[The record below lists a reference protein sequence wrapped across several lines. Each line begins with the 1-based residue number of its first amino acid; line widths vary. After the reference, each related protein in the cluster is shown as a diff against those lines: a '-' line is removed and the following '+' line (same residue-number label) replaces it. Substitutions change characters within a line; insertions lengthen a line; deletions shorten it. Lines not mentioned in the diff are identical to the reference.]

1 MTGHSRFTARFTGFP
16 MNNFDAL
23 NLAEPLARALADLG
37 HTTPT
42 PIQAQAIPPALDGR
56 DVMGIAQTGTGKTAG
71 FTLPTLTHIFRDD
84 VEPPK
89 RGARVLALA
98 PTRELA
104 VQIAES
110 VREYGRHMPHL
121 SVACVYGGKPIAR
134 QIQRLSGGN
143 DVLVATPGRL
153 IDLLERKAIKL
164 DQVEVLILDEAD
176 QMLDMGFIHALKKIV
191 KVLPKDR
198 QTLFFSATLAPKIKT
213 LSKQFLN
220 DPVHVSVTPAGRTA
234 DRVTQKIY
242 KMKRGDK
249 QDRLAVELLQDNVG
263 RSLVFTRT
271 KHGADRVVKRLA
283 KVGIKAVAIHGNK
296 NQNQRTRALDAFK
309 SGDVQTLVATDVAA
323 RGIDI
328 PDITHVFNFDLPNV
342 PEQYVHRIGRTAR
355 AEAEG
360 IAISFVATER
370 DTDEEKYL
378 RDIEKLLKAK
388 IPESKPHED
397 MVGLMKAMRARA
409 PLPKPEAPKQD
420 TRKGRGKSKK
430 KKKGRFS
437 QDRNRQDRNRKD
449 RAKTSDGK
457 PENKGAAQTRGR
469 GNPSRA
475 MPSGGDTPTRNTP
488 TREGRSRKAPSK
500 DGGKPNTTKPK
511 QMSGSASSETRS
523 RKASAE
529 KPGPSGNR
537 GSGGDGAPKR
547 RPNNRR
553 RGKPS
558 GKSGRKSGG
567 GSKPSN

>member
-1 MTGHSRFTARFTGFP
+1 MK
-16 MNNFDAL
+16 NFNELD
-23 NLAEPLARALADLG
+23 LAEPLARALADLG
-37 HTTPT
+37 HTMPT
-42 PIQAQAIPPALDGR
+42 PIQAQAIPPALEGR

-71 FTLPTLTHIFRDD
+71 FTLPTLTRIFRDD
-84 VEPPK
+84 KEPPK
-89 RGARVLALA
+89 RGAWVLALA

-104 VQIAES
+104 VQIADS
-110 VREYGRHMPHL
+110 VRDYGRHMEHL

-134 QIQRLSGGN
+134 QIQRLSGGV

-153 IDLLERKAIKL
+153 IDLLDRKAIKL
-164 DQVEVLILDEAD
+164 NQVEILILDEAD
-176 QMLDMGFIHALKKIV
+176 QMLDMGFIHALKRIV
-191 KVLPKDR
+191 KTLPKDR

-234 DRVTQKIY
+234 DKVVQKIY

-249 QDRLAVELLQDNVG
+249 QDRLAVELLQDGVG

-283 KVGIKAVAIHGNK
+283 KVGLKAVAIHGNK

-309 SGDVQTLVATDVAA
+309 SGDVPTLVATDVAA

-342 PEQYVHRIGRTAR
+342 SEQYVHRIGRTAR

-378 RDIEKLLKAK
+378 RDIEKLLKGK
-388 IPESKPHED
+388 IPEGKMPED
-397 MVGLMKAMRARA
+397 LPAQLKAMRARA
-409 PLPKPEAPKQD
+409 PLPKAKAPKQD
-420 TRKGRGKSKK
+420 ARQGRGKSKK
-430 KKKGRFS
+430 RKKARFS
-437 QDRNRQDRNRKD
+437 KD
-449 RAKTSDGK
+449 REKKTES
-457 PENKGAAQTRGR
+457 KGASQTRGR

-475 MPSGGDTPTRNTP
+475 MPSGDDKPTRNTP

-500 DGGKPNTTKPK
+500 DGSKPAK
-511 QMSGSASSETRS
+511 MSGSASSETRS
-523 RKASAE
+523 RKAAPA
-529 KPGPSGNR
+529 KPSPTGNR
-537 GSGGDGAPKR
+537 GSGGDSAPKR
-547 RPNNRR
+547 RRNNRR
-553 RGKPS
+553 RGKP
-558 GKSGRKSGG
+558 GG
-567 GSKPSN
+567 GSKPGN

>member
-1 MTGHSRFTARFTGFP
+1 MK
-16 MNNFDAL
+16 NFDAL
-23 NLAEPLARALADLG
+23 DLAEPLARALADLG

-42 PIQAQAIPPALDGR
+42 PIQAQAIPPALNGR

-71 FTLPTLTHIFRDD
+71 FTLPTLTHIFRDN

-104 VQIAES
+104 SQIAES
-110 VREYGRHMPHL
+110 VRNYGRHMPHL
-121 SVACVYGGKPIAR
+121 SVACVFGGKPIAR

-153 IDLLERKAIKL
+153 IDLLDRKAIRL
-164 DQVEVLILDEAD
+164 DEVEVLILDEAD
-176 QMLDMGFIHALKKIV
+176 QMLDMGFIHALKRIV

-213 LSKQFLN
+213 LSKQFLH
-220 DPVHVSVTPAGRTA
+220 DPVHVSVTPANRTA
-234 DRVTQKIY
+234 DKVTQKMF
-242 KMKRGDK
+242 KMSRGDK
-249 QDRLAVELLQDNVG
+249 QDRLAVELLQGGVG

-328 PDITHVFNFDLPNV
+328 PDITHVFNYELPNV

-355 AEAEG
+355 ANAEG

-378 RDIEKLLKAK
+378 RDIEKLLKTK
-388 IPESKPHED
+388 IPEGKTPED
-397 MVGLMKAMRARA
+397 LPAQLKAMRGRTA
-409 PLPKPEAPKQD
+409 LPKPEAPKPD

-430 KKKGRFS
+430 KKKARFS
-437 QDRNRQDRNRKD
+437 QDREK
-449 RAKTSDGK
+449 KTQG
-457 PENKGAAQTRGR
+457 ENKGAAQTRGR

-475 MPSGGDTPTRNTP
+475 MPSGESKPTRNTP
-488 TREGRSRKAPSK
+488 SREGRSRKAPTK
-500 DGGKPNTTKPK
+500 EGPPTTRKPAK
-511 QMSGSASSETRS
+511 MSGSASTETRG
-523 RKASAE
+523 RKPA
-529 KPGPSGNR
+529 PSGNR
-537 GSGGDGAPKR
+537 GSGGDSAPKR
-547 RPNNRR
+547 RRQNRR
-553 RGKPS
+553 RGKP
-558 GKSGRKSGG
+558 GG
-567 GSKPSN
+567 GSKPK

>member
-1 MTGHSRFTARFTGFP
+1 MK
-16 MNNFDAL
+16 NFDAL
-23 NLAEPLARALADLG
+23 DLAEPLSRALADLG
-37 HTTPT
+37 HSTPT

-71 FTLPTLTHIFRDD
+71 FTLPTLTHIFRDNI
-84 VEPPK
+84 EPPK

-104 VQIAES
+104 SQIAES
-110 VREYGRHMPHL
+110 VRDYGRHMPHL
-121 SVACVYGGKPIAR
+121 SVACVFGGKPIAR
-134 QIQRLSGGN
+134 QIKRLSGGN

-153 IDLLERKAIKL
+153 IDLLDRKAIKL
-164 DQVEVLILDEAD
+164 DNVEVLILDEAD

-220 DPVHVSVTPAGRTA
+220 DPVHVSVTPANRTA
-234 DRVTQKIY
+234 DKVVQKIY

-283 KVGIKAVAIHGNK
+283 KVGLKAVAIHGNK

-360 IAISFVATER
+360 IAISFVATEK
-370 DTDEEKYL
+370 DSDEVKYL

-388 IPESKPHED
+388 IPDGKNHED
-397 MVGLMKAMRARA
+397 MPGLLKAMRARA
-409 PLPKPEAPKQD
+409 SLPAPEKPKQD
-420 TRKGRGKSKK
+420 TRQGRGKSRKK
-430 KKKGRFS
+430 KKARFS
-437 QDRNRQDRNRKD
+437 KD
-449 RAKTSDGK
+449 RETNNGS
-457 PENKGAAQTRGR
+457 KGASQTRGR

-475 MPSGGDTPTRNTP
+475 LPSGDDAPKRNTP
-488 TREGRSRKAPSK
+488 PREGRSRKAPSK
-500 DGGKPNTTKPK
+500 DGSKPKDSGKPAK
-511 QMSGSASSETRS
+511 MSGAASSETRG
-523 RKASAE
+523 RKPTSS
-529 KPGPSGNR
+529 KPSSGKRAPTGHR
-537 GSGGDGAPKR
+537 GSGGDSAPKR

-553 RGKPS
+553 R
-558 GKSGRKSGG
+558 RKSGEK
-567 GSKPSN
+567 SRPT

>member
-1 MTGHSRFTARFTGFP
+1 MK
-16 MNNFDAL
+16 NFDAL

-37 HTTPT
+37 HKTPT

-84 VEPPK
+84 KEPPK

-104 VQIAES
+104 SQIAES

-121 SVACVYGGKPIAR
+121 SVACVYGGVPIAR
-134 QIQRLSGGN
+134 QIKKLTGGN

-153 IDLLERKAIKL
+153 IDLLDRKAIKL
-164 DQVEVLILDEAD
+164 DQVEILILDEAD

-191 KVLPKDR
+191 NTLPKQR

-220 DPVHVSVTPAGRTA
+220 DPVHVSVTPANRTA
-234 DRVTQKIY
+234 DKVVQKMY
-242 KMKRGDK
+242 KMTRGDK
-249 QDRLAVELLQDNVG
+249 QDRLAVELLQEGVG

-283 KVGIKAVAIHGNK
+283 KVGLSAVAIHGNK
-296 NQNQRTRALDAFK
+296 NQNQRTRALEAFK
-309 SGDVQTLVATDVAA
+309 SGKVQTLVATDVAA

-342 PEQYVHRIGRTAR
+342 AEQYVHRIGRTAR

-360 IAISFVATER
+360 IAISFVATEK
-370 DTDEEKYL
+370 DSDEAKYL
-378 RDIEKLLKAK
+378 RDIEKLLKTT
-388 IPESKPHED
+388 IPEGKNHSD
-397 MVGLMKAMRARA
+397 MPAQLKAMRARPA
-409 PLPKPEAPKQD
+409 LPKAEEPKPDARQ
-420 TRKGRGKSKK
+420 GRGKSKK
-430 KKKGRFS
+430 KKKGRFT
-437 QDRNRQDRNRKD
+437 KD
-449 RAKTSDGK
+449 REQSSDS
-457 PENKGAAQTRGR
+457 KGSSQTRGR

-475 MPSGGDTPTRNTP
+475 LPSGDDAPKRNTP
-488 TREGRSRKAPSK
+488 SRDGRSRKAPPK
-500 DGGKPNTTKPK
+500 DGGKPSK
-511 QMSGSASSETRS
+511 MSGSAPSETRS
-523 RKASAE
+523 RKPDAKRSE
-529 KPGPSGNR
+529 GGKPPSNPSGNR

-547 RPNNRR
+547 RSNNRR

-558 GKSGRKSGG
+558 GKPSGG
-567 GSKPSN
+567 PKT

>member
-1 MTGHSRFTARFTGFP
+1 MKT
-16 MNNFDAL
+16 FDAL
-23 NLAEPLARALADLG
+23 DLAEPLARALADLG
-37 HTTPT
+37 HKTPT

-71 FTLPTLTHIFRDD
+71 FTLPTLTHIFREDK
-84 VEPPK
+84 EPPK
-89 RGARVLALA
+89 RGTRVLALA

-104 VQIAES
+104 SQIADS
-110 VREYGRHMPHL
+110 VRDYGRHMPHL
-121 SVACVYGGKPIAR
+121 SVACVYGGVPIAR
-134 QIQRLSGGN
+134 QIKRLSGGI

-153 IDLLERKAIKL
+153 IDLLDRKAIKL
-164 DQVEVLILDEAD
+164 DQVEILILDEAD

-191 KVLPKDR
+191 KTLPKDR

-220 DPVHVSVTPAGRTA
+220 DPVHVSVTPANRTA
-234 DRVTQKIY
+234 DKVVQKMF
-242 KMKRGDK
+242 KMSRGDK
-249 QDRLAVELLQDNVG
+249 QDRLAVELLRENVG

-328 PDITHVFNFDLPNV
+328 PDITHVFNFELPNV

-378 RDIEKLLKAK
+378 RDIEKLLKTK
-388 IPESKPHED
+388 IPEGKTGD
-397 MVGLMKAMRARA
+397 GLPAQLRAMRARPA
-409 PLPKPEAPKQD
+409 LPKAEAPKQE
-420 TRKGRGKSKK
+420 TRQGRGKSKK
-430 KKKGRFS
+430 KKKARFS
-437 QDRNRQDRNRKD
+437 KNREK
-449 RAKTSDGK
+449 KT
-457 PENKGAAQTRGR
+457 ENKSETKGASQTRGR

-475 MPSGGDTPTRNTP
+475 LPRDDAPKRNTP
-488 TREGRSRKAPSK
+488 SRDGRSRKAPTKEGSKPK
-500 DGGKPNTTKPK
+500 DGGTPAK
-511 QMSGSASSETRS
+511 MSGSAPSETRG
-523 RKASAE
+523 RKQT
-529 KPGPSGNR
+529 PSTHR

-547 RPNNRR
+547 RRNRSG
-553 RGKPS
+553 RGKP
-558 GKSGRKSGG
+558 GG
-567 GSKPSN
+567 NSNS

>member
-1 MTGHSRFTARFTGFP
+1 MK
-16 MNNFDAL
+16 NFDAL
-23 NLAEPLARALADLG
+23 DLAAPLARALADLG

-42 PIQAQAIPPALDGR
+42 PIQAQAIPPALEGR

-71 FTLPTLTHIFRDD
+71 FTLPTLTHIFREDK
-84 VEPPK
+84 EPPK

-104 VQIAES
+104 SQIAES

-121 SVACVYGGKPIAR
+121 SVACVYGGVPIAR
-134 QIQRLSGGN
+134 QIKKVTGGN

-153 IDLLERKAIKL
+153 IDLLDRKAIKL
-164 DQVEVLILDEAD
+164 DQVEILILDEAD

-191 KVLPKDR
+191 KVLPKAR

-234 DRVTQKIY
+234 DKVVQKMY

-263 RSLVFTRT
+263 RSLVFSRT
-271 KHGADRVVKRLA
+271 KHGADRIVKRLA
-283 KVGIKAVAIHGNK
+283 KVGISAVAIHGNK
-296 NQNQRTRALDAFK
+296 NQNQRTRALEAFK
-309 SGDVQTLVATDVAA
+309 SGKVQTLVATDVAA

-370 DTDEEKYL
+370 DADEEKYL
-378 RDIEKLLKAK
+378 RDIEKLLKSK
-388 IPESKPHED
+388 IPEGKNHED
-397 MVGLMKAMRARA
+397 MPGLLKAMRARA
-409 PLPKPEAPKQD
+409 PLPKEDAPKQNA
-420 TRKGRGKSKK
+420 RQGRGKSKK
-430 KKKGRFS
+430 KKNRLSK
-437 QDRNRQDRNRKD
+437 DRNGKD
-449 RAKTSDGK
+449 GPKNTGSKT
-457 PENKGAAQTRGR
+457 ETKGASQTRGR

-475 MPSGGDTPTRNTP
+475 MPSGDDKPTRNTP

-500 DGGKPNTTKPK
+500 DGAKPNTGARAK
-511 QMSGSASSETRS
+511 MSGSASSETRG
-523 RKASAE
+523 RKPA
-529 KPGPSGNR
+529 PSGNR
-537 GSGGDGAPKR
+537 GSGGDSAPKR
-547 RPNNRR
+547 RRNNRR
-553 RGKPS
+553 RGKPG
-558 GKSGRKSGG
+558 GKPNG
-567 GSKPSN
+567 